1 MKYSYLNRTTDPM
14 MKAEEDLQAVLE
26 AVLGAVLELAHP
38 DQDKVLFSI
47 LKLKE
52 IISGNEMS
60 YFEMS
65 EIEVGRSRCE
75 SLIASVDEVSLIEL
89 SFVELSEFKVS

>member
-1 MKYSYLNRTTDPM
+1 M

-26 AVLGAVLELAHP
+26 AVLGAVLQLAHP
-38 DQDKVLFSI
+38 DRVKVRFSI

-60 YFEMS
+60 FF
-65 EIEVGRSRCE
+65 
-75 SLIASVDEVSLIEL
+75 EL
-89 SFVELSEFKVS
+89 SAIKVSTFEDPGAKVL